1 MKRKFHSFFLPL
13 ALLFVFHFLHSPPA
27 FADTDGSEIQVVSP
41 SYLEVQLGP
50 AFAGTEFQFRTDTGI
65 YPGLIQVGED
75 GVLRLEIGGSS
86 HYILSCVS
94 TGMTT
99 PGYIPQPEITSPP
112 KSTPYVPDY
121 QPAAQIA
128 PVTQVE
134 SGVPP
139 SPGTQTDPGNP
150 IQTPQSTP
158 LPVQSVPEEYV
169 PEQISYEQPVED
181 IVYYE
186 EEDYYPAIPMESL
199 IILLVGLLVCIAV
212 LIGLKLASPK
222 SSDNEDFDDY
232 DE

>member
-1 MKRKFHSFFLPL
+1 MKRKFQSLFLPL
-13 ALLFVFHFLHSPPA
+13 ALLFVFHLLHSPPA

-65 YPGLIQVGED
+65 YPGLIQVGGD

-112 KSTPYVPDY
+112 MSTPYVPDY
-121 QPAAQIA
+121 QPAAQVA
-128 PVTQVE
+128 PVTQ
-134 SGVPP
+134 
-139 SPGTQTDPGNP
+139 TDPVVQIEP
-150 IQTPQSTP
+150 VTQVQSTP
-158 LPVQSVPEEYV
+158 LPVQSVPGEYV
-169 PEQISYEQPVED
+169 PEQISYEQPVEE
-181 IVYYE
+181 IIYYE
-186 EEDYYPAIPMESL
+186 EDAFPAVPMDYLL
-199 IILLVGLLVCIAV
+199 ILIAGLLVCIAV
-212 LIGLKLASPK
+212 LICLKLSSPK
-222 SSDNEDFDDY
+222 SSDDDDFDDY

>member
-1 MKRKFHSFFLPL
+1 MKRKFQSLFLPL
-13 ALLFVFHFLHSPPA
+13 ALLFVFHLLHSPLA

-86 HYILSCVS
+86 HYILSSVG

-99 PGYIPQPEITSPP
+99 QGYIPQPEITSPP
-112 KSTPYVPDY
+112 MSTPYVPDY
-121 QPAAQIA
+121 QPAAQVA

-134 SGVPP
+134 SGVP
-139 SPGTQTDPGNP
+139 SAPGTQIYPDNP
-150 IQTPQSTP
+150 VQTVQNTP
-158 LPVQSVPEEYV
+158 LPVQSASEEYA
-169 PEQISYEQPVED
+169 PEPTSYEQPVEE
-181 IVYYE
+181 IIYYE
-186 EEDYYPAIPMESL
+186 EDAFPAVPMDYLL
-199 IILLVGLLVCIAV
+199 ILIAGLLVCIAV
-212 LIGLKLASPK
+212 LICLKLASPK
-222 SSDNEDFDDY
+222 SSDDDDFDDY

>member
-1 MKRKFHSFFLPL
+1 MKRKFQSLFLPL
-13 ALLFVFHFLHSPPA
+13 ALLFVFHLLHSPPA

-86 HYILSCVS
+86 HYILSSVG

-99 PGYIPQPEITSPP
+99 QGYIPQPEITSPP
-112 KSTPYVPDY
+112 MSIPYVPDY
-121 QPAAQIA
+121 QPAAQVA

-134 SGVPP
+134 SRVP
-139 SPGTQTDPGNP
+139 SAPGTQIYPDNP
-150 IQTPQSTP
+150 VQTAQSTP

-222 SSDNEDFDDY
+222 SSDDDDFDDY

>member
-1 MKRKFHSFFLPL
+1 MKRKFQSLFLPL
-13 ALLFVFHFLHSPPA
+13 ALLFVFHLLHSPPA

-112 KSTPYVPDY
+112 MSTPYVPDY

-150 IQTPQSTP
+150 IQTDQSTP
-158 LPVQSVPEEYV
+158 LPVH
-169 PEQISYEQPVED
+169 ED

-222 SSDNEDFDDY
+222 SSDDDDFDDY

>member
-1 MKRKFHSFFLPL
+1 MKRKFQSLFLPL
-13 ALLFVFHFLHSPPA
+13 ALLFVFHLLHSPPA

-112 KSTPYVPDY
+112 MSTPYVPDY

-150 IQTPQSTP
+150 IQTDQSTP

-222 SSDNEDFDDY
+222 SSDDDDFDDY

>member
-1 MKRKFHSFFLPL
+1 MKRKFQSLFLPL
-13 ALLFVFHFLHSPPA
+13 ALLFVFHLLHSPPA

-112 KSTPYVPDY
+112 MSTPYVPDY
-121 QPAAQIA
+121 QPVTQTDPVEQIE
-128 PVTQVE
+128 PVTQV
-134 SGVPP
+134 
-139 SPGTQTDPGNP
+139 
-150 IQTPQSTP
+150 QSTP
-158 LPVQSVPEEYV
+158 LPIQQSPEEYV
-169 PEQISYEQPVED
+169 PEQISYEQPVEE

-186 EEDYYPAIPMESL
+186 EGTFPAVPMDYLL
-199 IILLVGLLVCIAV
+199 ILIAGLLVCIAV
-212 LIGLKLASPK
+212 LICLKLASPK
-222 SSDNEDFDDY
+222 SSDDDDFDDY

>member
-65 YPGLIQVGED
+65 YPGLIQVGGD

-94 TGMTT
+94 TGVTT

-112 KSTPYVPDY
+112 LSTPYVPDY
-121 QPAAQIA
+121 QPVTQTDPVEQIE
-128 PVTQVE
+128 PVTQV
-134 SGVPP
+134 
-139 SPGTQTDPGNP
+139 
-150 IQTPQSTP
+150 QSTP
-158 LPVQSVPEEYV
+158 LPVQQSPEEYV
-169 PEQISYEQPVED
+169 PVPTSYEQPVEE

-186 EEDYYPAIPMESL
+186 EDAFPAAPMDYLL
-199 IILLVGLLVCIAV
+199 ILIAGLLVCVAV
-212 LIGLKLASPK
+212 LICLKLASPK
-222 SSDNEDFDDY
+222 SSDDDDFDDY